1 MSIFRNR
8 TLDHSDIS
16 AFLDGELGPYHAR
29 RMDGHPQVDRLAGL
43 RQTVRDAS
51 SVPEDRI
58 AAAQHRVYQ
67 RLQRN
72 LSWSDGDTPLR
83 WWERTVG
90 LPAPVVATAAIVL
103 VILTTVVT
111 VGALRLQEV
120 RTVPDIAGRTEAL
133 NLQVHVDGDHA
144 DELFQW
150 LQGQD
155 SLDTVT
161 IQLPQSAQFQLR
173 GEPVLMRPGQGR
185 SEAAA
190 DDEVEIVPLERAG
203 E

>member
-1 MSIFRNR
+1 MSIFRNK
-8 TLDHSDIS
+8 TPHPSDIS

-29 RMDGHPQVDRLAGL
+29 RVADHPQVDRLGEL
-43 RQTVRDAS
+43 RSTVRDAT
-51 SVPEDRI
+51 SVREDRI

-67 RLQRN
+67 RLERIR
-72 LSWSDGDTPLR
+72 SRSGGDTPLR

-111 VGALRLQEV
+111 VGTLRLQEYQ
-120 RTVPDIAGRTEAL
+120 TVPDLAGRAEAL

-144 DELFQW
+144 DELLHW
-150 LQGQD
+150 LQGQE

-173 GEPVLMRPGQGR
+173 GEPVLMRSGQAR
-185 SEAAA
+185 SDTAA
-190 DDEVEIVPLERAG
+190 DDDVEIVPLESAG